1 MLRYV
6 RTLSAWTILSV
17 NAKDIPWHYSAT
29 LFPDKPLK
37 AQIFTP
43 SVISLYCFHILF
55 SAVVVHCL
63 FQLNLIKTIHKT
75 CKSAELG
82 RPAAAIV
89 RPTTSDG
96 TGVMPV
102 DSKAKFVWICVVLVV
117 ICKCWLSF
125 VDMKWLRTCPLQWLY
140 LFWSL
145 LPQLCICTYI
155 LACCFFS
162 TCSSYSVHKS
172 RTFTWDRGTNGH
184 CYFIQVII
192 EVRPESSSKSRKS
205 LFSMAVTFSLRCYN
219 LF

>member
-1 MLRYV
+1 MNYLVCKRQRYPLALQCYAIS
-6 RTLSAWTILSV
+6 RQTIE
-17 NAKDIPWHYSAT
+17 
-29 LFPDKPLK
+29 

-102 DSKAKFVWICVVLVV
+102 DSKAKLV
-117 ICKCWLSF
+117 
-125 VDMKWLRTCPLQWLY
+125 
-140 LFWSL
+140 
-145 LPQLCICTYI
+145 
-155 LACCFFS
+155 
-162 TCSSYSVHKS
+162 
-172 RTFTWDRGTNGH
+172 
-184 CYFIQVII
+184 
-192 EVRPESSSKSRKS
+192 
-205 LFSMAVTFSLRCYN
+205 
-219 LF
+219 